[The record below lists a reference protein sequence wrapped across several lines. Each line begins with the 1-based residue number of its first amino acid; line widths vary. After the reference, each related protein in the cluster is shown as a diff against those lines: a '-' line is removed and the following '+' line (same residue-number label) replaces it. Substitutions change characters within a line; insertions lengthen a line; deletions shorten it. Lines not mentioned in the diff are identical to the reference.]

1 MTWWFGWSLWA
12 WCDFEKE
19 WEKGPRRWKEATWFS
34 CGAGW
39 LEEVYFGGNLVWGK
53 GQTYEPCFKKSCK
66 QTQQQHKVCVCEK
79 TLDEGSIQLFHPLQE
94 WKNVGTGGQSYVW
107 GVRCKSWFGLWVFAT
122 LRALKVVLHCI
133 VEIEVVN
140 KCFSKE

>member
-1 MTWWFGWSLWA
+1 MVVWLITMGMMRLWERMRKGTQKVKRGHLVQLRSRVTWRSVPWWKFGV
-12 WCDFEKE
+12 
-19 WEKGPRRWKEATWFS
+19 RQ
-34 CGAGW
+34 GA
-39 LEEVYFGGNLVWGK
+39 NL
-53 GQTYEPCFKKSCK
+53 YEPCFKKSCK

-79 TLDEGSIQLFHPLQE
+79 TLDEGSIQLCHPLQE
-94 WKNVGTGGQSYVW
+94 WKNVGTGGQNYVW

-122 LRALKVVLHCI
+122 LRALKVVHHCI